1 MVRLYRFGSTLLGSI
16 SLAAALMA
24 LAASSGSA
32 EAAVQPVGCGC
43 PNGNFFACGGDCPAG
58 KTCLNAN
65 CFPGVNQNP
74 LCAQNICAAA
84 P

>member
-24 LAASSGSA
+24 LAASSGTP

-43 PNGNFFACGGDCPAG
+43 PNGNFFACGGIALRAKRASTPTASPASIRIP
-58 KTCLNAN
+58 CA
-65 CFPGVNQNP
+65 
-74 LCAQNICAAA
+74 AQNICAAA